1 VLERIGLRPGD
12 VVTSVN
18 GQPVATEADVARVL
32 QGRSL
37 LGPVNAEVVRG
48 GAIVPLTV
56 SAATVLRP

>member
-1 VLERIGLRPGD
+1 

-18 GQPVATEADVARVL
+18 GQPVANEADVARVL
-32 QGRSL
+32 QSRSPL
-37 LGPVNAEVVRG
+37 APVNAEVMRG